1 MNDRL
6 IIHFNNILDDIVTEV
21 YPVSGGCINDCYK
34 LETQKSNY
42 FVKLNDTINFFEEE
56 NKGLDLLRSTKTF
69 FIPKVYEFGVFES
82 SNFLLMEW
90 IEEKNKSDNFWNF
103 FAKNLSELHSTTN
116 DIFGLDHDNYIGS
129 LKQSNTYY
137 YDGVEFFIN
146 TRLVPQ
152 LEKLNSLNNSSFFKK
167 FDVLFNLLNE
177 IIPVYQPSLL
187 HGDLWSGNFL
197 IDHNGHACIIDPAVY
212 YGNRE
217 ADIAMTKLFGGFS
230 EEFYSNYNDYLP
242 MLNGWQERIPIWN
255 LYPLL
260 VHANLFGSSYLN
272 QINSILN
279 KYN

>member
-6 IIHFNNILDDIVTEV
+6 IIHFNNILDDIVIEV

-34 LETQKSNY
+34 LKTQKSNY
-42 FVKLNDTINFFEEE
+42 FVKLNDTINLFEEE
-56 NKGLDLLRSTKTF
+56 NKGLDLLRASKTF
-69 FIPKVYEFGVFES
+69 FIPKVYKFGVFES

-90 IEEKNKSDNFWNF
+90 IEEKNKSDNFWNL

-116 DIFGLDHDNYIGS
+116 DKFGLDHDNYIGS

-242 MLNGWQERIPIWN
+242 MLNGWQERMPIWN